1 MDLESACVGGALDP
15 TYYTSRLQIQAGRL
29 TASGSLEVSVQE
41 IFTFDETTSEY
52 SLSAL
57 AAIEEPSL
65 EDDATTGQKVCK
77 GALKEIEYT
86 VLINAEED
94 DHLAISGVNA
104 RVVLDDITAEATGT
118 VHVQQSFSL

>member
-1 MDLESACVGGALDP
+1 M
-15 TYYTSRLQIQAGRL
+15 
-29 TASGSLEVSVQE
+29 
-41 IFTFDETTSEY
+41 
-52 SLSAL
+52 
-57 AAIEEPSL
+57 
-65 EDDATTGQKVCK
+65 CK